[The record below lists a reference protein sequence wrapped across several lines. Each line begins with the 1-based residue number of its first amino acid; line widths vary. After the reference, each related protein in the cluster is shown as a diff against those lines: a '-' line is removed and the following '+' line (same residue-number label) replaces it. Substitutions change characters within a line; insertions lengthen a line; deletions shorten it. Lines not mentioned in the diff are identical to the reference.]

1 MSFNKQIIIF
11 NDRMLIIKR
20 RVRESHLPPDYEP
33 EILKEWAR
41 ADTVLRKD
49 GFLFLCESIHEAKII
64 ETFSN

>member
-1 MSFNKQIIIF
+1 
-11 NDRMLIIKR
+11 MLIIKR